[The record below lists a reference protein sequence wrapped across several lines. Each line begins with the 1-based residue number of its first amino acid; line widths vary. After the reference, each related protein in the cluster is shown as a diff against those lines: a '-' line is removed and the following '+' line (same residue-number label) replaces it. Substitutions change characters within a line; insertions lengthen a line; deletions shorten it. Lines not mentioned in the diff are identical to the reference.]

1 MSLDICMITFTPP
14 ILSSDSRLASIG
26 QVDTRYILGKVLF
39 VMMPGYDKVK
49 DTRDFGRIGGVS

>member
-1 MSLDICMITFTPP
+1 MCSSWGDNRNN
-14 ILSSDSRLASIG
+14 SSDSRLASIG

-49 DTRDFGRIGGVS
+49 DTGTLAALAGVS